1 MFRKLLAL
9 LSLAGTAGIIY
20 GGVRLAPLLKEPAQ
34 LEEMLKS
41 CGQQCCCGSPIGIG
55 IGIFLVATG
64 LLALIELFASAA
76 PASQP
81 EKPEEPA
88 AKAEVKSE
96 PAPEPKP
103 EPKPEPVPVPQPESA
118 VPAVA
123 YQILALFQKEGRLL
137 DFLMED
143 ISEVDDESLGGAI
156 RPIHE
161 GCRKILQDRL
171 VIEHVLNDP
180 EGEMVSL
187 GEKIDPNA
195 IKLTGNVAPTGPYSG
210 VLVHRGWR
218 MKECK
223 LPSLVSGW
231 TGDVIAPAEV
241 EIS

>member
-9 LSLAGTAGIIY
+9 LCLASMAGIIA
-20 GGVRLAPLLKEPAQ
+20 GGRRLVPLLSDPAK
-34 LEEMLKS
+34 LEELTKS
-41 CGQQCCCGSPIGIG
+41 CGQQGCCPYQLGIT
-55 IGIFLVATG
+55 IGIFLVATS
-64 LLALIELFASAA
+64 LLALIVLFSPSAPAVEPKQAA
-76 PASQP
+76 PEPQ
-81 EKPEEPA
+81 KPEEPV
-88 AKAEVKSE
+88 AKV
-96 PAPEPKP
+96 EPKP
-103 EPKPEPVPVPQPESA
+103 EPAPVKIVAPPEPA
-118 VPAVA
+118 VPPVA

-143 ISEVDDESLGGAI
+143 IAEVDDESLGGAI

-171 VIEHVLNDP
+171 IIEPVLTDA
-180 EGEMVSL
+180 EGETVNL
-187 GEKIDPNA
+187 GENVDPNSV
-195 IKLTGNVAPTGPYSG
+195 KLTGNVAPSGPYSG

-218 MKECK
+218 MKECR

>member
-1 MFRKLLAL
+1 MFKKLLAL
-9 LSLAGTAGIIY
+9 VSLAGTAGIVY
-20 GGVRLAPLLKEPAQ
+20 GGSRLMPVLGDPAK

-41 CGQQCCCGSPIGIG
+41 CGQQGCCPNTIGIG
-55 IGIFLVATG
+55 IGIYLVATA
-64 LLALIELFASAA
+64 LLALIVLFSSSASV
-76 PASQP
+76 
-81 EKPEEPA
+81 EPV
-88 AKAEVKSE
+88 AKAEPKPEPKHE

-103 EPKPEPVPVPQPESA
+103 EPKPEPVAAKPVVPAEPA
-118 VPAVA
+118 VPPVA

-143 ISEVDDESLGGAI
+143 IAEVDDESLGGAI

-161 GCRKILQDRL
+161 GCRNILRDRL
-171 VIEHVLNDP
+171 VIEPVLSDA
-180 EGEMVSL
+180 EGDTVNL
-187 GEKIDPNA
+187 GEKVDPNA
-195 IKLTGNVAPTGPYSG
+195 VKLTGNVAPTGPYSG